1 MKIEEM
7 RSLSVE
13 ELTKRVNDA
22 HQELFN
28 LRFRLST
35 RQLVNHRELPRV
47 KKEIARLETI
57 IREKQLSDTNNRLQ
71 ICELVRIVLI
81 SGETE

>member
-1 MKIEEM
+1 MKINEIRALGDAELKKQLEE
-7 RSLSVE
+7 
-13 ELTKRVNDA
+13 A

-47 KKEIARLETI
+47 KREIARLETI
-57 IREKQLSDTNNRLQ
+57 IREKQ
-71 ICELVRIVLI
+71 I
-81 SGETE
+81 SGVQGEIKG